1 MVAHDD
7 GEDLCGFEQ
16 QPSTNLADNNS
27 SSQIVAGLDISTSRK
42 TLLNGAGTSSSTG
55 EGKLRISKA
64 VPSRLQ
70 ILKLSSPTGLS
81 SPSAKF
87 KQIVEGRDEMSRT
100 VPSSTTSFV

>member
-27 SSQIVAGLDISTSRK
+27 SSQIAAGLDISTSRK

-55 EGKLRISKA
+55 EGKLRILKA
-64 VPSRLQ
+64 
-70 ILKLSSPTGLS
+70 
-81 SPSAKF
+81 
-87 KQIVEGRDEMSRT
+87 IVEGRDEMSRT
-100 VPSSTTSFV
+100 VPSSTKSFV